1 MYIIDVIEDVDRRS
15 FLLGVSA
22 LAALCPI
29 ELRTPLTAGSTSR
42 VARSKLDRYTID
54 LANADRR
61 LDVYN
66 VRLRNYAS
74 AGKTPTIPGPLMETR
89 GGHTLRVTLRNRIT
103 QAAGVID
110 GDMDQAPD
118 GLDPHNNP
126 HGFDITNLHVH
137 GVQTVPHLFSP
148 IGTAKLSAPAIAI
161 SPGESLTYDFPIPID
176 HPPGLYAYHP
186 HWHGA
191 TGTQVMSGAAG
202 AIIIRGNVDE
212 VPEIKACREAVVAV
226 NSIYLTDAN
235 QPAGR
240 FGLNFT
246 PYVPPDAGY
255 MEEAFHLYTVNGHP
269 VSKVKAPGPGDT
281 TVTEQLAPQKMRVR
295 PGEIVRLRFLNATE
309 TDTLRIV
316 AEDGDMRWYA
326 QDGMTFGNLVH
337 TGTGADN
344 CVFMPPLARSEVLLR
359 APRTTGEFFITALE
373 NPGQSYS
380 FVGMPETR
388 LLRMVVDGPPKLG
401 MRFPDRLP
409 RPARE
414 YPLIR
419 AQEVTRKRTIH
430 WTEESPAP
438 QMILGTA
445 FQINDKSYNNDYA
458 VATTHV
464 GEVEEWTMV
473 NDSTEGHPVHIHVN
487 SMQVDSA
494 YLSPTQPRH
503 CDVLWV
509 PAKSSI
515 KVRMR
520 FKQWSGKTVIHCHIL
535 YHEDQGMMSNLIIK
549 KAPRSPGVSG

>member
-1 MYIIDVIEDVDRRS
+1 MNNDVDRRS

-29 ELRTPLTAGSTSR
+29 ELRAPLQAGPASR

-103 QAAGVID
+103 KADGVID
-110 GDMDQAPD
+110 GDMAHAPK
-118 GLDPHNNP
+118 GIDPHNNP
-126 HGFDITNLHVH
+126 HDFDVTNLHVH
-137 GVQTVPHLFSP
+137 GVQTVPHLFYP
-148 IGTAKLSAPAIAI
+148 LGTTKTSAPFIAV
-161 SPGESLTYDFPIPID
+161 SPGESFTWDFPIPVD
-176 HPPGLYAYHP
+176 HPAGLYAYHP
-186 HWHGA
+186 HYHGS
-191 TGTQVMSGAAG
+191 TSTQVMSGAAG
-202 AIIIRGNVDE
+202 AIIIRGDIDE

-235 QPAGR
+235 QPPGR
-240 FGLNFT
+240 YGQNFT
-246 PYVPPDAGY
+246 PYDATDAGY
-255 MEEAFHLYTVNGHP
+255 TEAAFHLYTVNGHP
-269 VSKVKAPGPGDT
+269 VSRVNAPGLGDT
-281 TVTEQLAPQKMRVR
+281 TVTEQLAPQSMRVR

-326 QDGMTFGNLVH
+326 QDGITFGNLVQ

-359 APRTTGEFFITALE
+359 APQTTGEFFITALE

-380 FVGMPETR
+380 YAGMPETR
-388 LLRMVVDGPPKLG
+388 LMRIVVEGQPKRG

-419 AQEVTRKRTIH
+419 AQEVTRKRTIR
-430 WTEESPAP
+430 WTEDYSAP

-445 FQINDKSYNNDYA
+445 FQINGKSYKDGDT
-458 VATTHV
+458 VATTQV
-464 GEVEEWTMV
+464 GAVEEWTMV
-473 NDSTEGHPVHIHVN
+473 NDTTEGHPVHIHVN

-509 PAKSSI
+509 PAKSSV
-515 KVRMR
+515 KFRMR
-520 FKQWSGKTVIHCHIL
+520 FKQWSGKSVVHCHIL
-535 YHEDQGMMSNLIIK
+535 YHEDQGMMSQLMIK